1 MMLTP
6 SGRFDVNTKI
16 CISFTN
22 YHEELW
28 QPAWGVRTAII
39 GLQGFFPLKGT
50 AAVGVGSLE
59 APASERRRLAKLSRE
74 WVCPHCNLSNVE
86 SLPDAPTPSESSSAT
101 SGNREAEAESA
112 EGDQKALLSANATAV
127 SSQASSPDTRVGQSL
142 HSADTQQTP
151 TGSSAASVSLSS
163 QREQQQQ
170 AFSSPSGSSET
181 HVQQTEEK
189 DRSGQR
195 GASAYDESSSTDDD
209 SSPLEV
215 GTSEVD
221 EPSGT
226 STSSPH
232 SLSTS
237 VSQARPQNLEN
248 ETGVRQRASGNAYAQ
263 AGRSASSPAAGQDDH
278 HLFRSS
284 VARSSSSPSRRSLM
298 VLDGAIVMLL
308 VWVGALVTRKLL

>member
-1 MMLTP
+1 M
-6 SGRFDVNTKI
+6 S
-16 CISFTN
+16 
-22 YHEELW
+22 
-28 QPAWGVRTAII
+28 
-39 GLQGFFPLKGT
+39 
-50 AAVGVGSLE
+50 
-59 APASERRRLAKLSRE
+59 
-74 WVCPHCNLSNVE
+74 NLE

-142 HSADTQQTP
+142 HSAQQTP
-151 TGSSAASVSLSS
+151 TGSSAVSVSLSS
-163 QREQQQQ
+163 QREQQQ
-170 AFSSPSGSSET
+170 AFDIPSGSSET
-181 HVQQTEEK
+181 HVQQQTEEK

-237 VSQARPQNLEN
+237 VSQARPQNVEN
-248 ETGVRQRASGNAYAQ
+248 ETGVRRRASGNATYAQ